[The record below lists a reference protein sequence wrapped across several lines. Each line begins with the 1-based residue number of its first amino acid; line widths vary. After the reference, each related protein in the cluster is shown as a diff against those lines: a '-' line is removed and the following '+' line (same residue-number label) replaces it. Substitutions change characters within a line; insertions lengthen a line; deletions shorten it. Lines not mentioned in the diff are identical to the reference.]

1 MRWNPHRIRAFAVEG
16 HLELDAKEAAVT
28 RGHNV
33 VYVLP
38 HDWASITQVL
48 APLVDRI
55 DETAP
60 ETQLVIVTADAES
73 AAASGAGIARLLGDR
88 RIDALAATSARR
100 AGRLLR
106 DHPAHIVSGAPSE
119 LLGLVQ
125 SATLKLDRT
134 RAIVLAWVDEILSS
148 GAAESLETL
157 LADVPKDAAR
167 VIVAGHVTPEV
178 EAVIERYAWRARRVV
193 PPSAEPSAAP
203 DSLPGAIEY
212 VTVSTVSR
220 LAAVRRILDDADP
233 ARAHVYV
240 RSDDAE
246 FAVRELLRTLGYGS
260 SEAVSVGRSAPS
272 GAPDLVVLFDVPA
285 SYDELREVSGE
296 RPGRIVMLVQP
307 RQLASVRAQLRGV
320 TLAPLTL
327 PEAGVRA
334 RSREA
339 LLRGQLRDALATG
352 AFGRELLAVEPL
364 LEDYDGVEIAAAALH
379 LLERA
384 RAERE
389 AARARPEAQ
398 TLAAAASMTRLF
410 VNVGSM
416 DGAAARDIVGA
427 LTREAQLTGAQV
439 GKVDIRE
446 NHSLVEVAAD
456 VADKAVTRLTGSTIR
471 GRRVV
476 ARLDQ
481 ERPGGR
487 GGPPRGRPEGSRGPG
502 GRGGRGGPGRSGP
515 RGPRGSGDNRGRGG
529 GRGERGGHREAR
541 ERE

>member
-1 MRWNPHRIRAFAVEG
+1 
-16 HLELDAKEAAVT
+16 
-28 RGHNV
+28 

-38 HDWASITQVL
+38 HDWASTTQVL

-60 ETQLVIVTADAES
+60 DTQLVIVTADAES
-73 AAASGAGIARLLGDR
+73 AAASGAGITRLLVDR
-88 RIDALAATSARR
+88 RVEAIAATSSRR
-100 AGRLLR
+100 ASRLLR
-106 DHPAHIVSGAPSE
+106 DRPAHIVSGAPAE
-119 LLGLVQ
+119 LLALVQ
-125 SATLKLDRT
+125 GSTLKLDRA
-134 RAIVLAWVDEILSS
+134 RAIVLAWVDEILAS
-148 GAAESLETL
+148 GAAESLEAL

-193 PPSAEPSAAP
+193 PPAGGTSTAT

-212 VTVSTVSR
+212 VTVSTESR

-233 ARAHVYV
+233 PRAHVYV
-240 RSDDAE
+240 RSEDGE
-246 FAVRELLRTLGYGS
+246 NAVGELLRTLGYGTNQ
-260 SEAVSVGRSAPS
+260 AVTVGRTAPS
-272 GAPDLVVLFDVPA
+272 STMDLVVLFDVPA

-296 RPGRIVMLVQP
+296 RPGRIVILVQP
-307 RQLASVRAQLRGV
+307 RQLASMRALLHGV
-320 TLAPLTL
+320 SFVPLTL
-327 PEAGVRA
+327 PEAAIRA

-339 LLRGQLRDALATG
+339 LLRAQLRDVLAAG
-352 AFGRELLAVEPL
+352 SFGRELLTVEPL

-389 AARARPEAQ
+389 AARARADAQ
-398 TLAAAASMTRLF
+398 APAAPASMTRLF

-446 NHSLVEVAAD
+446 NHSIVEVASD
-456 VADKAVTRLTGSTIR
+456 VAEKAVTRLTGSTIR

-481 ERPGGR
+481 ERPGRGER
-487 GGPPRGRPEGSRGPG
+487 GGPPRGRPAGPRGPA
-502 GRGGRGGPGRSGP
+502 GRSGGG
-515 RGPRGSGDNRGRGG
+515 GPRGSGDHRGRGG
-529 GRGERGGHREAR
+529 ARGGGRGGHREAR